1 MVQVPSLAR
10 ELPHGVGVARKKDTR
25 WELGLHSQGS
35 TGGWA
40 RWMGGLGLSQ
50 DQTWGG
56 SLDKWL
62 PGLKIVPFPDGPMA
76 RFLPHL
82 GHLAAG
88 AAALIHDVLQ
98 RVLTAT
104 QRNGGILAMCDAG
117 TDRAAHTAPDSG
129 AGGMRAL

>member
-1 MVQVPSLAR
+1 M
-10 ELPHGVGVARKKDTR
+10 D
-25 WELGLHSQGS
+25 
-35 TGGWA
+35 
-40 RWMGGLGLSQ
+40 GGLGLSQ
-50 DQTWGG
+50 DRTWGG

-129 AGGMRAL
+129 AGG